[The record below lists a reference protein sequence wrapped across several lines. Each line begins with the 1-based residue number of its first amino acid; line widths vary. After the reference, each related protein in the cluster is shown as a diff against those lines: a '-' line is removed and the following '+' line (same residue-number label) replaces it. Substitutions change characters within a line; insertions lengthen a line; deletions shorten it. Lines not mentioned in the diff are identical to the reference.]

1 MRQVEHSNLRKMEL
15 KTNEDNQPM
24 NNWSRVIIETDEA
37 NPQVLAIVT
46 NEEYELAKGLRIRL
60 KPIPKELV
68 FKRLPDRKS
77 VV

>member
-24 NNWSRVIIETDEA
+24 NYWSRVIIETDEA

-68 FKRLPDRKS
+68 FKRLP
-77 VV
+77 

>member
-37 NPQVLAIVT
+37 NPQVLAIIT
-46 NEEYELAKGLRIRL
+46 NEKYELAKGLRIRL

-68 FKRLPDRKS
+68 FKRLP
-77 VV
+77 

>member
-15 KTNEDNQPM
+15 KTNEDNQTM

-68 FKRLPDRKS
+68 FKRLP
-77 VV
+77 

>member
-68 FKRLPDRKS
+68 IKRLP
-77 VV
+77 

>member
-46 NEEYELAKGLRIRL
+46 NEEYELAR
-60 KPIPKELV
+60 V
-68 FKRLPDRKS
+68 SF
-77 VV
+77 

>member
-15 KTNEDNQPM
+15 KTNEDNRPM

-46 NEEYELAKGLRIRL
+46 NEEYGLAKGLRIRL

-68 FKRLPDRKS
+68 FKRLP
-77 VV
+77 

>member
-68 FKRLPDRKS
+68 FRRLP
-77 VV
+77 

>member
-37 NPQVLAIVT
+37 NPQVLAIVI

-68 FKRLPDRKS
+68 FKRLP
-77 VV
+77 

>member
-46 NEEYELAKGLRIRL
+46 NEEYELEKGLRIRL

-68 FKRLPDRKS
+68 FKRLP
-77 VV
+77 

>member
-68 FKRLPDRKS
+68 FKRLP
-77 VV
+77 

>member
-15 KTNEDNQPM
+15 KTNEDNRPM

-68 FKRLPDRKS
+68 FKRLP
-77 VV
+77 

>member
-37 NPQVLAIVT
+37 NSQVLAIVT

-68 FKRLPDRKS
+68 FKRLP
-77 VV
+77 

>member
-15 KTNEDNQPM
+15 KTNEDNRPM

-37 NPQVLAIVT
+37 NPQVLAIIT

-68 FKRLPDRKS
+68 FKRLP
-77 VV
+77 

>member
-37 NPQVLAIVT
+37 NSQVLAIVT
-46 NEEYELAKGLRIRL
+46 NEEYELAKGLRIQL

-68 FKRLPDRKS
+68 FKRLP
-77 VV
+77 

>member
-1 MRQVEHSNLRKMEL
+1 MRQEENRNLRKMEL

-24 NNWSRVIIETDEA
+24 NNCSREIIETDEA
-37 NPQVLAIVT
+37 NSQVLAIVT

-68 FKRLPDRKS
+68 FKRLP
-77 VV
+77 

>member
-46 NEEYELAKGLRIRL
+46 NEECELAKGLRIRL

-68 FKRLPDRKS
+68 FKRLP
-77 VV
+77 

>member
-15 KTNEDNQPM
+15 KTNEDNRPM

-46 NEEYELAKGLRIRL
+46 NEDYELAKGLRIRL
-60 KPIPKELV
+60 RPIPKELV
-68 FKRLPDRKS
+68 FKRLP
-77 VV
+77 

>member
-37 NPQVLAIVT
+37 NSQVLAIVT

-60 KPIPKELV
+60 KPISKELV
-68 FKRLPDRKS
+68 FKRLP
-77 VV
+77 

>member
-15 KTNEDNQPM
+15 KINEDNRPM
-24 NNWSRVIIETDEA
+24 NNWSRVIDEA

-68 FKRLPDRKS
+68 FKRLP
-77 VV
+77 

>member
-46 NEEYELAKGLRIRL
+46 NEEYELAKGLRILL

-68 FKRLPDRKS
+68 FKRLP
-77 VV
+77 

>member
-15 KTNEDNQPM
+15 KTNEDNQTM
-24 NNWSRVIIETDEA
+24 NNWSRVIIESDEA

-68 FKRLPDRKS
+68 FKRLP
-77 VV
+77 

>member
-37 NPQVLAIVT
+37 NPHVLAIVT

-68 FKRLPDRKS
+68 FNRLP
-77 VV
+77 

>member
-37 NPQVLAIVT
+37 NSQVLAIVT

-60 KPIPKELV
+60 KHIPKELV
-68 FKRLPDRKS
+68 FKRLP
-77 VV
+77 

>member
-15 KTNEDNQPM
+15 KTNEDNRPM

-68 FKRLPDRKS
+68 FRRLP
-77 VV
+77 

>member
-1 MRQVEHSNLRKMEL
+1 MRQVEHSNLRKMKL

-68 FKRLPDRKS
+68 FKRLP
-77 VV
+77 

>member
-15 KTNEDNQPM
+15 KINEDNRPM

-68 FKRLPDRKS
+68 FKRLP
-77 VV
+77 

>member
-1 MRQVEHSNLRKMEL
+1 MEL

-68 FKRLPDRKS
+68 FKRLP
-77 VV
+77 